1 MLKIYDTG
9 TDARWNLAA
18 EEYLL
23 HRFSEPV
30 FRLWRNAD
38 SIIIGRHQN
47 AYAEIDLEY
56 VREHGIK
63 VVRRMTGGGAVFHDL
78 GNVNYSFFNL
88 RGQDFT
94 EPVISALAAL
104 GLSAGKS
111 GRNDILL
118 DGRKISGTA
127 AFRQGDRLLQHG
139 TLLFSA
145 SMASLSKALRPRPEK
160 FADKAVKSTVSRVT
174 NISEHLSYPMSVEE
188 FFDAIFRAVDPE
200 GEEYSYNAED
210 LKGIDALYREKY
222 ATEEWNFGKAPAYS
236 LSKVKKFPA
245 GLVELYLKV
254 EEGRI
259 ADLQIA
265 GDYFFTLPTEEF
277 CRAMVGCTHE
287 EKEIAGR
294 LSGLAVGEYFSG
306 ITAEELALL
315 FFS

>member
-23 HRFSEPV
+23 HRFDEPV
-30 FRLWRNAD
+30 FRLWRND
-38 SIIIGRHQN
+38 GSIIIGRHQN

-88 RGQDFT
+88 SGADFT
-94 EPVISALAAL
+94 EPVIKALATL
-104 GLSAGKS
+104 GLKVEKS

-127 AFRQGDRLLQHG
+127 AFKQGGKLLQHG

-200 GEEYSYNAED
+200 GEEYSYTAED

-236 LSKVKKFPA
+236 LSRVKKFPA

-306 ITAEELALL
+306 ITAEELAQL